1 MASTGMLKRVSR
13 RTGRVSWEVWWRLD
27 DGSRGSKTVRTK
39 DEARDLVTARRL
51 AIMQGT
57 LAGHQRGKLP
67 FGHWADEWWA
77 LWSSEPDRSPATL
90 ETTESQLRNHVR
102 PFFERYQVRA
112 ITSTLVRKWQNQLRA
127 HLGYASVMACRSILF
142 RILQFAEDDGAILLN
157 PIRKVPAPKRP
168 VDPEV
173 IFGAAK
179 RRAPSP
185 KEAGQLLAGFPGFWW
200 DHVITLLGTGMRFGE
215 FAGLRRRRV
224 DLRRGVVQVVEV
236 RYQAGRFGSG
246 FKGQPK
252 SLAGIREIPL
262 ARQVLEAIRR
272 QLPPGTAPDD
282 LVFTGPGGGPGRR
295 SGAGVKRGT
304 RTVLS
309 RDNFRRL
316 YLQAAARTADPA
328 TTLGQTDWRVLRTL
342 RAASG
347 QSAAE
352 LTARLAAGRSGLRP
366 GTVAAALARLAQ
378 AGQATADGSDPRR
391 WSAVATIPGP
401 LDHLELSGPHDLRH
415 TFATWLEEDG
425 IPARVIDELMGH
437 AGGRRAEHGSAIGRI
452 YRETTPEMLT
462 RVLAAIERRL
472 DVVVEVARK
481 TRDGAVQA
489 PTERDEAAHAP

>member
-1 MASTGMLKRVSR
+1 MLRRVSR

-27 DGSRGSKTVRTK
+27 DGFRGSKTVRTK
-39 DEARDLVTARRL
+39 DEARDLVTAKRL

-67 FGHWADEWWA
+67 FGHWADEWWV
-77 LWSSEPDRSPATL
+77 LWSSDPDRSPATL

-112 ITSTLVRKWQNQLRA
+112 INSTLVPKWQNQLRA

-157 PIRKVPAPKRP
+157 PMRKVPAPKRP

-173 IFGAAK
+173 VFGGAK

-185 KEAGQLLAGFPGFWW
+185 EEAGQLLAGFPEFWW
-200 DHVITLLGTGMRFGE
+200 DHVIPLLGTGMRFGE

-224 DLRRGVVQVVEV
+224 DLRRAVVQVVEV

-252 SLAGIREIPL
+252 SPA
-262 ARQVLEAIRR
+262 
-272 QLPPGTAPDD
+272 
-282 LVFTGPGGGPGRR
+282 GGPGCH
-295 SGAGVKRGT
+295 SKAGVKRGT

-316 YLQAAARTADPA
+316 YLQAVVRTADPA
-328 TTLGQTDWRVLRTL
+328 TSLGQTDWRVLRAL

-347 QSAAE
+347 QTAAE
-352 LTARLAAGRSGLRP
+352 LTARLAAGRRGLRP

-378 AGQATADGSDPRR
+378 AGHATTDCSDPRR
-391 WSAVATIPGP
+391 WSAVAAVPGP

-437 AGGRRAEHGSAIGRI
+437 TGGRRAEHGSAIGRI
-452 YRETTPEMLT
+452 YRETTPEMLA

-472 DVVVEVARK
+472 DIVLDSARK
-481 TRDGAVQA
+481 TRDGAAQA
-489 PTERDEAAHAP
+489 SAQRDEAAHAP

>member
-1 MASTGMLKRVSR
+1 VASAGMLKRVSR

-39 DEARDLVTARRL
+39 EEARDLVTAKRV

-67 FGHWADEWWA
+67 FSDLADEWWA
-77 LWSSEPDRSPATL
+77 LWSSEPERSPATL

-112 ITSTLVRKWQNQLRA
+112 ITSMLVRKWQNQLRA

-142 RILQFAEDDGAILLN
+142 RILQFAEDDSAILLN
-157 PIRKVPAPKRP
+157 PMRKVPAPKRP

-173 IFGAAK
+173 VFGAAK

-185 KEAGQLLAGFPGFWW
+185 EEAGQLLACFPGFWW
-200 DHVITLLGTGMRFGE
+200 DHFIALLGTGLRFGE

-246 FKGQPK
+246 FKGWPK
-252 SLAGIREIPL
+252 SPAGIREIPL
-262 ARQVLEAIRR
+262 ARQVVEAIRR
-272 QLPPGTAPDD
+272 QLPPGNAPED

-295 SGAGVKRGT
+295 GGAGVKRGT

-316 YLQAAARTADPA
+316 YLQAVVRTADPA
-328 TTLGQTDWRVLRTL
+328 TSLSQTDWRVLRAL
-342 RAASG
+342 RSTNG
-347 QSAAE
+347 QTAAE
-352 LTARLAAGRSGLRP
+352 LTARLTAGRRGLRP
-366 GTVAAALARLAQ
+366 TTVAAALARLAKAGHGLRTAAAYH
-378 AGQATADGSDPRR
+378 AGQRWPRFPGR
-391 WSAVATIPGP
+391 W
-401 LDHLELSGPHDLRH
+401 
-415 TFATWLEEDG
+415 
-425 IPARVIDELMGH
+425 
-437 AGGRRAEHGSAIGRI
+437 
-452 YRETTPEMLT
+452 TTSS
-462 RVLAAIERRL
+462 
-472 DVVVEVARK
+472 
-481 TRDGAVQA
+481 
-489 PTERDEAAHAP
+489 